1 MVNTVSGATSYPVQ
15 IEASPINIAQC
26 VREVYSLLLS
36 SLRDRD
42 RTIQIWRDIES
53 RSHDELTNEKVR
65 SLRNPVPQIM
75 RIAAVVLGGISVCG
89 GLFPEAIKHSYEWL
103 HNKCPILPTGFLE
116 EMFGTGKTDGYSK
129 LSKVFTGSVSNM
141 RDMVKMGIDLH
152 ATNEKAYQDEL
163 DALIEKSKKAE
174 DRRKEES
181 SERQSASSET
191 HRLLQQIDN
200 HIAEA
205 IRALAR

>member
-1 MVNTVSGATSYPVQ
+1 MVNNVSGATSYPVQ

-42 RTIQIWRDIES
+42 RTIQTWRDLES
-53 RSHDELTNEKVR
+53 RAHDELVNEKVR
-65 SLRNPVPQIM
+65 SLRSSVPQIM
-75 RIAAVVLGGISVCG
+75 RIATMILGGVSVCG
-89 GLFPEAIKHSYEWL
+89 GLFPEAVKHSCDWIS
-103 HNKCPILPTGFLE
+103 NKCPNIRFSAIE
-116 EMFGTGKTDGYSK
+116 EMFATGKTDGFIK
-129 LSKVFTGSVSNM
+129 LSKHFIESVNSVQGIFKTGIEVVEAN
-141 RDMVKMGIDLH
+141 K
-152 ATNEKAYQDEL
+152 TAYQAEL
-163 DALIEKSKKAE
+163 DALIDRSKKAE

>member
-1 MVNTVSGATSYPVQ
+1 MVNIVSGTSPYPTQ

-42 RTIQIWRDIES
+42 RTIQIWRDLES
-53 RSHDELTNEKVR
+53 RTHDELTSEKVR

-75 RIAAVVLGGISVCG
+75 RIATMVLGGVSVCG
-89 GLFPEAIKHSYEWL
+89 GLFPEAVKHSYDWIS
-103 HNKCPILPTGFLE
+103 NKCPGLRSGTIE
-116 EMFGTGKTDGYSK
+116 EMFATGKTDGFTN
-129 LSKVFTGSVSNM
+129 LSKHFIKSVNGVQGIFKTG
-141 RDMVKMGIDLH
+141 IELH
-152 ATNEKAYQDEL
+152 SANEKAYQDEL
-163 DALIEKSKKAE
+163 DALIEKSKRAE